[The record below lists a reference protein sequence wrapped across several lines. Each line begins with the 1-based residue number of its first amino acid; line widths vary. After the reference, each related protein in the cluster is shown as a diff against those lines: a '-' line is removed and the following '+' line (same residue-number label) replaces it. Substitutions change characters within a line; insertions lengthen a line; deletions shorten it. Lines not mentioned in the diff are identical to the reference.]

1 MSIPIGI
8 SLIFFLKIVAFEKI
22 EININSLVWKKKR
35 QIKNHLVKQQ

>member
-22 EININSLVWKKKR
+22 EKILILLFGKKKDR
-35 QIKNHLVKQQ
+35 